1 MFFAGKIIWF
11 TGAPGMGKSTT
22 AQLLARSHGYVYY
35 EADCFGSIRNPF
47 VPLEAEDPSMAQF
60 KQKNLRGPG
69 LEERKAAIDRSKD
82 TWTNCLSGKDYD
94 AEQMNEYYRVM
105 ALDIAKQKERIGGD
119 WAVAS
124 ILVSKGVRSFLR
136 SVLGPELVILCLTMS
151 DSERRERILQRH
163 AGDANSAD
171 WMDVSINIPHSL
183 L

>member
-1 MFFAGKIIWF
+1 
-11 TGAPGMGKSTT
+11 MGKSTT
-22 AQLLARSHGYVYY
+22 AQLLARSQGYVYY

-69 LEERKAAIDRSKD
+69 LEERKAAIDRSKE

-94 AEQMNEYYRVM
+94 AEQMNEYYRAM
-105 ALDIAKQKERIGGD
+105 ALDIARQKERIGGH

-171 WMDVSINIPHSL
+171 WMDVSINPPHSL
-183 L
+183 LFP

>member
-1 MFFAGKIIWF
+1 
-11 TGAPGMGKSTT
+11 MGKATT

-69 LEERKAAIDRSKD
+69 LEERKAAIDRSKE

-94 AEQMNEYYRVM
+94 AEEMNEYYRVM

-124 ILVSKGVRSFLR
+124 ILVSKEVRSFLR

-171 WMDVSINIPHSL
+171 WMDVSINTPPLSSL
-183 L
+183 SLIKL